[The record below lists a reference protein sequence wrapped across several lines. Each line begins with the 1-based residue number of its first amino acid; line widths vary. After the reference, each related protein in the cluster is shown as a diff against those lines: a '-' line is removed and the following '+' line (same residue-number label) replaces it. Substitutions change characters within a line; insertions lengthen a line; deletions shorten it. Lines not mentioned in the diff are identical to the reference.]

1 MTRTIR
7 RISASLSWDISY
19 NEPVLYQSTVHLVTA
34 GVSIEQ
40 FAESRSRRTLL
51 QSFNVRAM
59 VMEGWAIG
67 AGVPIMGRLCVR
79 IAWRSAWEVA

>member
-40 FAESRSRRTLL
+40 FAESRA
-51 QSFNVRAM
+51 QRALRQRFSIRAV
-59 VMEGWAIG
+59 VMEGGEIG
-67 AGVPIMGRLCVR
+67 IGVWMMGRLCVP
-79 IAWRSAWEVA
+79 IACRSAWEAA

>member
-7 RISASLSWDISY
+7 RISASLSCDISY

-40 FAESRSRRTLL
+40 SAESRAQHTLL
-51 QSFNVRAM
+51 QSFSIRAV
-59 VMEGWAIG
+59 VMEGSEIG
-67 AGVPIMGRLCVR
+67 IGVWMMGRLCVPV
-79 IAWRSAWEVA
+79 ACRSAWEAA